1 MKGTALSA
9 LFAAATL
16 LASPVFAADDLCA
29 INLQKIDDSMAT
41 AGATS
46 EGLDK
51 AVTEHVDKAKAAQA
65 SGDTKECIA
74 ITSKVLER
82 LEKPRKAAVRAAAAP
97 KPWAGDRTSCRRR
110 PHNGVYSCSRAV
122 RCVSQE
128 LV

>member
-16 LASPVFAADDLCA
+16 LASPVFAAEDLCTA
-29 INLQKIDDSMAT
+29 NLQKIDDSMAT

-51 AVTEHVDKAKAAQA
+51 SVTKDVDDAKAAQA
-65 SGDTKECIA
+65 SGDTAKCIA

-82 LEKPRKAAVRAAAAP
+82 LEKTEKGSGSSSGGA
-97 KPWAGDRTSCRRR
+97 
-110 PHNGVYSCSRAV
+110 
-122 RCVSQE
+122 
-128 LV
+128 

>member
-16 LASPVFAADDLCA
+16 LASPVFAIDDLCA
-29 INLQKIDDSMAT
+29 MNLQKIDDSMAT

-46 EGLDK
+46 EGL
-51 AVTEHVDKAKAAQA
+51 DKAKAAQA

-82 LEKPRKAAVRAAAAP
+82 LEKTDK
-97 KPWAGDRTSCRRR
+97 GSGTS
-110 PHNGVYSCSRAV
+110 GGSGGA
-122 RCVSQE
+122 
-128 LV
+128 

>member
-16 LASPVFAADDLCA
+16 LASPVFAAEDLCA
-29 INLQKIDDSMAT
+29 TNLQKIDDSMTT

-51 AVTEHVDKAKAAQA
+51 AITEQVDKARAAKA

-82 LEKPRKAAVRAAAAP
+82 LEKTEK
-97 KPWAGDRTSCRRR
+97 GS
-110 PHNGVYSCSRAV
+110 GSS
-122 RCVSQE
+122 SGSGS
-128 LV
+128 

>member
-16 LASPVFAADDLCA
+16 LASPVFAAEDLCA

-51 AVTEHVDKAKAAQA
+51 AVTEHIDKAKAAQA

-82 LEKPRKAAVRAAAAP
+82 LEKPTKAVVRQAAAAVLEP
-97 KPWAGDRTSCRRR
+97 SRRERGGMLSTPPAQSRILPVRADR
-110 PHNGVYSCSRAV
+110 Y
-122 RCVSQE
+122 VS
-128 LV
+128 

>member
-16 LASPVFAADDLCA
+16 LASPAFAADDLCA
-29 INLQKIDDSMAT
+29 ANLQKINDSMTT

-51 AVTEHVDKAKAAQA
+51 ALTEHVDKAKAAQA
-65 SGDTKECIA
+65 AGDDKQCIA

-82 LEKPRKAAVRAAAAP
+82 LEKTEKGGGSSGGSGA
-97 KPWAGDRTSCRRR
+97 
-110 PHNGVYSCSRAV
+110 
-122 RCVSQE
+122 
-128 LV
+128 

>member
-29 INLQKIDDSMAT
+29 MNLQKIDDSMAT

-46 EGLDK
+46 EGLDTDITK
-51 AVTEHVDKAKAAQA
+51 DVDQAKAAQA
-65 SGDTKECIA
+65 KGYTKECIT

-82 LEKPRKAAVRAAAAP
+82 LDKTEKGSGS
-97 KPWAGDRTSCRRR
+97 AGGSGT
-110 PHNGVYSCSRAV
+110 
-122 RCVSQE
+122 
-128 LV
+128 

>member
-29 INLQKIDDSMAT
+29 MNLQKIDDSMAT

-51 AVTEHVDKAKAAQA
+51 AITEHVDQSKAAQA
-65 SGDTKECIA
+65 KGYTKECIT

-82 LEKPRKAAVRAAAAP
+82 LDKTEKGSGS
-97 KPWAGDRTSCRRR
+97 AGGSGT
-110 PHNGVYSCSRAV
+110 
-122 RCVSQE
+122 
-128 LV
+128 

>member
-16 LASPVFAADDLCA
+16 LASPVFAAEDLCTT
-29 INLQKIDDSMAT
+29 NLQKIDDSMAT

-51 AVTEHVDKAKAAQA
+51 AITEHVDKAKAAQA
-65 SGDTKECIA
+65 AGDTKECIA

-82 LEKPRKAAVRAAAAP
+82 LKKTEK
-97 KPWAGDRTSCRRR
+97 GSGTS
-110 PHNGVYSCSRAV
+110 GGGSGA
-122 RCVSQE
+122 
-128 LV
+128 